1 MSLNL
6 PRKAKRR
13 IPTRARQ
20 PLEVCSEADVMWSMD
35 FMHDSLCCGR
45 SFRTLNILDEG
56 IREAVAI
63 EVDTSL
69 PSGRVIRVLE
79 QLSQWRHLPRQLR
92 VDNGPEMISNSLIS
106 WCREHNIELV
116 HIQPGKPTQNAFIER
131 FNRTFRNEV
140 LDAHIFESLDDVRE
154 LSWRWQIQYN
164 EERPHDA
171 LGGMPPR
178 AYREQQARA

>member
-1 MSLNL
+1 
-6 PRKAKRR
+6 
-13 IPTRARQ
+13 
-20 PLEVCSEADVMWSMD
+20 MD

-116 HIQPGKPTQNAFIER
+116 HIQPGKPTQNAFHR
-131 FNRTFRNEV
+131 RPM
-140 LDAHIFESLDDVRE
+140 DDLRSISMGQHMVEFGKLR
-154 LSWRWQIQYN
+154 L
-164 EERPHDA
+164 RPPT
-171 LGGMPPR
+171 LF
-178 AYREQQARA
+178 

>member
-79 QLSQWRHLPRQLR
+79 QLSQWRPFT
-92 VDNGPEMISNSLIS
+92 SAAAS
-106 WCREHNIELV
+106 
-116 HIQPGKPTQNAFIER
+116 
-131 FNRTFRNEV
+131 
-140 LDAHIFESLDDVRE
+140 
-154 LSWRWQIQYN
+154 
-164 EERPHDA
+164 
-171 LGGMPPR
+171 
-178 AYREQQARA
+178 